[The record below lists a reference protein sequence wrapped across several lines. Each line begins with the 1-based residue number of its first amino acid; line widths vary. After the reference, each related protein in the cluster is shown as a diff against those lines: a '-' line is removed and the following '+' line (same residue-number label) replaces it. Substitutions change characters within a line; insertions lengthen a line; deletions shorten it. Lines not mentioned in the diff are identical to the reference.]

1 MKATSWQLRA
11 PRYIIEA
18 AREDEYMIRF
28 GSIRARR
35 PLAKLTAAQR
45 RELLLTATRQLAVLS
60 EQLGEEIALLDEE
73 RLAL

>member
-1 MKATSWQLRA
+1 MKTKSWQVRA

-35 PLAKLTAAQR
+35 PLARLTVTQR
-45 RELLLTATRQLAVLS
+45 RELLLTAMQHLAVLS

-73 RLAL
+73 RAL